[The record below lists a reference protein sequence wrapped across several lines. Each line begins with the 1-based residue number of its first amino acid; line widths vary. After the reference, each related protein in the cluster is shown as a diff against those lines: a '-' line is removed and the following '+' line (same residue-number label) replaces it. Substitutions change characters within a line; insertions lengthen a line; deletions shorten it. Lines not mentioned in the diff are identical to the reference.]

1 MEPST
6 HLPSCYLFARF
17 FKKKQF
23 HSPTVFTTLRR
34 LFSVGFCWIFLSFW
48 IIIGPS
54 FDPWKLVWFWFDRNA
69 FFFFDEWQLHDGLI
83 FQCEAARENESIVG
97 ADDES
102 RIWVKCLFFSTSQSI
117 FFSYGR
123 LFHFV
128 FCFSL
133 VGLEATAGAICKWR
147 HCKWRRPKI
156 KTKRKKEKG
165 FPTLILL
172 RFSRI
177 RFHFSFFLN
186 FWIDFG
192 RFFHFFLLVFRARP
206 APFASGAIANGGGQ
220 K

>member
-1 MEPST
+1 MSVTMIWPQIQWS
-6 HLPSCYLFARF
+6 
-17 FKKKQF
+17 
-23 HSPTVFTTLRR
+23 LRR
-34 LFSVGFCWIFLSFW
+34 IYRVVIYLLVSLKKNSFILQRFSPRYADCFLLDFAGFFSLFGSSLARVSIRGN
-48 IIIGPS
+48 
-54 FDPWKLVWFWFDRNA
+54 WFDFDSIEML

-156 KTKRKKEKG
+156 KNKKKERKRISDSDLVA
-165 FPTLILL
+165 FLENSIPFLFFFKFLN
-172 RFSRI
+172 RFWP
-177 RFHFSFFLN
+177 FFSFFFVGL
-186 FWIDFG
+186 
-192 RFFHFFLLVFRARP
+192 
-206 APFASGAIANGGGQ
+206 
-220 K
+220 